1 MLNRITAASVYLVQ
15 RFLPSPFV
23 FAILLTLIVLIAAML
38 STGQG
43 LPAMAQ
49 HWGNGFWNLLAFT
62 MQMSLILVT
71 GHALARAPAINR
83 LLDRM
88 ARIPQSPGQA
98 IILVTL
104 VALAGSWIN
113 WGFGLVIGAVFARA
127 LARQV
132 RGVDYPLLVASAYSG
147 FLIWHGGFS
156 GSIPLSLASGGAD
169 LEKMTG
175 GALTEAI
182 GVGQTLF
189 ASYNLIIIA
198 VLVVGLPLLNW
209 AMQPKT
215 PKVVDPAL
223 LEEPQPS
230 DIPRETGTQR
240 LDDSRILGLI
250 MVALAVLFF
259 YRHFSE
265 NGLALSLNI
274 VISIFLFAGLLMH
287 GTPERYMRAIEESI
301 RGIAGIVVQFPFYA
315 GIMGMMVGAN
325 AAGVSLGRQVTD
337 TFIAW
342 SSAESFPVLAFLSAG
357 LVNVFVPSGGGQ
369 WAVQGPI
376 MLPAG
381 AAGRGAGSHGHGDRL
396 GRCLDQHDPAVLG
409 PAAAGHRRARCPR
422 HHGLLPALPGVLRC
436 GDRRRAL
443 FPDLRP
449 EHSGRRR
456 CPECWTALSSM
467 QNTIT
472 VQRSGHP
479 R

>member
-23 FAILLTLIVLIAAML
+23 FAILLTLIVLVAAML
-38 STGQG
+38 ATGQG
-43 LPAMAQ
+43 LTAMAQ

-88 ARIPQSPGQA
+88 ARVPQSSGQA

-132 RGVDYPLLVASAYSG
+132 RGVDYPLLVAAAYSG

-169 LEKMTG
+169 LAKMTG
-175 GALTEAI
+175 GALSEAI
-182 GVGQTLF
+182 DVGQTMF

-209 AMQPKT
+209 AMQPRQ
-215 PKVVDPAL
+215 PKQVDPAL
-223 LEEPQPS
+223 LKEPEA
-230 DIPRETGTQR
+230 DAVPRETAVQR
-240 LDDSRILGLI
+240 LDDSRILGLVV
-250 MVALAVLFF
+250 VALALLFF
-259 YRHFSE
+259 YRYFSE

-274 VISIFLFAGLLMH
+274 VISIFLFAGLLLH

-325 AAGVSLGRQVTD
+325 AAGLSLGRLVTD
-337 TFIAW
+337 RFVAW
-342 SSAESFPVLAFLSAG
+342 STADTFPVLAFLSAG

-381 AAGRGAGSHGHGDRL
+381 AALGVPPQVTAMAIAWGDAWTNMI
-396 GRCLDQHDPAVLG
+396 QPFW
-409 PAAAGHRRARCPR
+409 
-422 HHGLLPALPGVLRC
+422 ALPLLGIAGLGARDIMGYCLLTLV
-436 GDRRRAL
+436 
-443 FPDLRP
+443 F
-449 EHSGRRR
+449 SGLVIAGGLYFL
-456 CPECWTALSSM
+456 T
-467 QNTIT
+467 
-472 VQRSGHP
+472 
-479 R
+479 

>member
-23 FAILLTLIVLIAAML
+23 FAILLTLIVLFAAML
-38 STGQG
+38 ATGQG
-43 LPAMAQ
+43 LTAMAQ

-88 ARIPQSPGQA
+88 ARVPLSPGQA

-132 RGVDYPLLVASAYSG
+132 RGVDYPLLVAAAYSG

-169 LEKMTG
+169 LAKMTG
-175 GALTEAI
+175 GALSEAI
-182 GVGQTLF
+182 GVGQTMF

-209 AMQPKT
+209 AMQPRQ
-215 PKVVDPAL
+215 PKQVDPAL
-223 LEEPQPS
+223 LKEPEA
-230 DIPRETGTQR
+230 DAVPRETAVQR
-240 LDDSRILGLI
+240 LDDSRILGLVV
-250 MVALAVLFF
+250 VALALLFF
-259 YRHFSE
+259 YRYFSE

-274 VISIFLFAGLLMH
+274 VISIFLFAGLLLH

-325 AAGVSLGRQVTD
+325 AAGLSLGRLVTD
-337 TFIAW
+337 RFVAW
-342 SSAESFPVLAFLSAG
+342 STADTFPVLAFLSAG

-381 AAGRGAGSHGHGDRL
+381 AALGVPPQVTAMAIAWGDAWTNMI
-396 GRCLDQHDPAVLG
+396 QPFW
-409 PAAAGHRRARCPR
+409 
-422 HHGLLPALPGVLRC
+422 ALPLLGIAGLGARDIMGYCLLTLV
-436 GDRRRAL
+436 
-443 FPDLRP
+443 F
-449 EHSGRRR
+449 SGLVIAGGLYFL
-456 CPECWTALSSM
+456 T
-467 QNTIT
+467 
-472 VQRSGHP
+472 
-479 R
+479 

>member
-23 FAILLTLIVLIAAML
+23 FAILLTLIVLFAAML
-38 STGQG
+38 ATGQG
-43 LPAMAQ
+43 LTAMAQ

-88 ARIPQSPGQA
+88 ARAPQSPGQA

-132 RGVDYPLLVASAYSG
+132 RGVDYPLLVAAAYSG

-169 LEKMTG
+169 LAKMTG
-175 GALTEAI
+175 GALSEAI
-182 GVGQTLF
+182 DVGQTMF

-209 AMQPKT
+209 AMQPKQ
-215 PKVVDPAL
+215 PKQVDPAL
-223 LEEPQPS
+223 LKEPEA
-230 DIPRETGTQR
+230 DAVPRETAVQR
-240 LDDSRILGLI
+240 LDDSRILGLVV
-250 MVALAVLFF
+250 VALALLFF
-259 YRHFSE
+259 YRYFSE

-274 VISIFLFAGLLMH
+274 VISIFLFAGLLLH

-325 AAGVSLGRQVTD
+325 AAGLSLGRLVTD
-337 TFIAW
+337 RFVAW
-342 SSAESFPVLAFLSAG
+342 STADTFPVLAFLSAG

-381 AAGRGAGSHGHGDRL
+381 AALGVPPQITAMAIAWGDAWTNMI
-396 GRCLDQHDPAVLG
+396 QPFW
-409 PAAAGHRRARCPR
+409 
-422 HHGLLPALPGVLRC
+422 ALPLLGIAGLGARDIMGYCLLTLV
-436 GDRRRAL
+436 
-443 FPDLRP
+443 F
-449 EHSGRRR
+449 SGLVIAGGLYFL
-456 CPECWTALSSM
+456 T
-467 QNTIT
+467 
-472 VQRSGHP
+472 
-479 R
+479 